1 MKLPNWHSFI
11 DAAGPCKF
19 VMIYTR
25 NQMESPGIAWWGD
38 RQKLAGKHF
47 FEDPIEKLEKY
58 VSEHKNTAF
67 QVVEKDL
74 VEIHTYTITV

>member
-1 MKLPNWHSFI
+1 MHI
-11 DAAGPCKF
+11 
-19 VMIYTR
+19 
-25 NQMESPGIAWWGD
+25 
-38 RQKLAGKHF
+38 